1 MGKRSG
7 AVALAVAVLAGCGG
21 KSGRGP
27 SAVASRTELAAQ
39 ANRICQTAARQRD
52 RVDALRR
59 LRPSPADKELFVRW
73 LRAERE
79 ALDAA
84 KSLAKPSSEAPDVD
98 PLLVLTIAEGKIAG
112 YARRLGAEACS
123 RVGAGRMPP

>member
-39 ANRICQTAARQRD
+39 ANRICETATTQRN
-52 RVDALRR
+52 RVDALGR
-59 LRPSPADKELFVRW
+59 LRPSVADKELFARW
-73 LRAERE
+73 LRAERD
-79 ALDAA
+79 ALNAA
-84 KSLAKPSSEAPDVD
+84 RSLAEPSSDAPEVD
-98 PLLVLTIAEGKIAG
+98 PQLTLTIAEGKIAG
-112 YARRLGAEACS
+112 YARRLGSKACT
-123 RVGAGRMPP
+123 RVGAGRMQP